1 MLSYRHAFHAG
12 NPADVLKHLVWIQV
26 LDYLTR
32 KDKPVMVIDT
42 HAGAGM
48 YLLASDMAKKTGEW
62 TSGIGKLW
70 SLPAES
76 LPESVARYRTIVA
89 AANSSPALNHY
100 PGSPWISGHCTRHTD
115 PLRFF
120 ELHSSDAPL
129 LAKALRFAQKRTQ
142 ITQADGLA
150 GLKALIPPPSR
161 RAAVLI
167 DPAYEDKT
175 DYGKV
180 VQTLRDALQRF
191 ATGTYVLWYPE
202 LARRESVELPE
213 RLLKLGAAN
222 WLHVTLSTQPPA
234 ADGLGMTGSGLFI
247 INPPWNLPQTLET
260 TMPWLAEH
268 LATDGYSDFT
278 LDWEI
283 Q

>member
-12 NPADVLKHLVWIQV
+12 NPADVLKHLTWIQI

-32 KDKPVMVIDT
+32 KDKPVMVVDT

-48 YLLASDMAKKTGEW
+48 YLLESDMAKKTGEW
-62 TSGIGKLW
+62 TTGIGRLW
-70 SLPAES
+70 HLPDSEVPDA
-76 LPESVARYRTIVA
+76 VARYREVLA
-89 AANSSPALNHY
+89 AANGGGLLLHY
-100 PGSPWISGHCTRHTD
+100 PGSPWIAAQCTRNID

-120 ELHSSDAPL
+120 ELHSTEAPL
-129 LAKALRFAQKRTQ
+129 LAQALRFAQKRTQ

-150 GLKALIPPPSR
+150 GLKALMPPPSR

-167 DPAYEDKT
+167 DPAYEDKA

-180 VQTLRDALQRF
+180 VQSLRDALQRF

-213 RLLKLGAAN
+213 RLMKLGTEN

-234 ADGLGMTGSGLFI
+234 VDGLGMTGSGLFI
-247 INPPWNLPQTLET
+247 INPPWTLPQMLEATL
-260 TMPWLAEH
+260 PWLSKQ
-268 LATDGYSDFT
+268 LATDGYSDYT
-278 LDWEI
+278 LDW
-283 Q
+283 QTP